1 MSGTGKASRRFGAAA
16 VVALSIVGVAAC
28 GSSSDDPPS
37 NASTSG
43 GTSSAASDANA
54 IPAATE
60 KLQQLMVRPPTIPVT
75 TPVGKQVPTGKTID
89 WLACGSP
96 DCTILTGP
104 LKDAAAALGW
114 KIHTINAGLT
124 PETVQAAWN
133 LAVQDHPDGVLATGF
148 PSVMFSSAL
157 AKLKAANI
165 PVSDGFVTDNPGNG
179 LTTVVAG
186 GNGTFET
193 TGKALAD
200 ATVGLGGKKT
210 NVLFVGG
217 STFPGLDAVQNAF
230 ESELKSLCSDCG
242 FGALNLPASAIGT
255 TLASSVVAYLT
266 KHPDVNY
273 VVTGQGSMNI
283 GLPQAIKSAHM
294 TAKVVGTYPS
304 QTTLGYLKNNEMAA
318 MVVFPQG
325 DAMWQMMDGL
335 VRAFAGVS
343 VEPTNQGEGAAWV
356 ITPENAGELTGP
368 GPYYQVADYA
378 AQYKKLWGVD

>member
-1 MSGTGKASRRFGAAA
+1 MSGTGKASRRFGAATL
-16 VVALSIVGVAAC
+16 VAISIVGVAAC
-28 GSSSDDPPS
+28 GSSSSGSGSSDNNSNNSSGES
-37 NASTSG
+37 NAI
-43 GTSSAASDANA
+43 A
-54 IPAATE
+54 AATA
-60 KLQQLMVRPPTIPVT
+60 KLKQLEVRPATVPVT
-75 TPVGKQVPTGKTID
+75 TPVGKPVPTGKTID

-104 LKDAAAALGW
+104 LKEAAAALGW
-114 KIHTINAGLT
+114 KIHTIDAGLS

-148 PSVMFSSAL
+148 PSVMFKSAL
-157 AKLKAANI
+157 AKLKDANI

-186 GNGTFET
+186 GNGTFEI

-200 ATVGLGGKKT
+200 ATVGVGGKDANT
-210 NVLFVGG
+210 LFVGG

-230 ESELKSLCSDCG
+230 EAELKALCPTCE
-242 FGALNLPASAIGT
+242 FGALNLPATAIGT
-255 TLASSVVAYLT
+255 TLASSVTAYLT

-273 VVTGQGSMNI
+273 VVTGEGSMNI
-283 GLPQAIKSAHM
+283 GLPQAIEAAHQS
-294 TAKVVGTYPS
+294 AKVVGTYPS
-304 QTTLGYLKNNEMAA
+304 ETTLGYLKNDQMAA
-318 MVVFPQG
+318 IVFFPQG

-343 VEPTNQGEGAAWV
+343 VDPTNQGAGAAWV
-356 ITPENAGELTGP
+356 LTPENASELTGS

-378 AQYKKLWGVD
+378 AQYKKLWGIS